1 MGTRNANA
9 QNANAAFSKRNRNAS
24 AIVLIQRRTKTSFEL
39 NKEKID
45 RNINRVLNETDWSI
59 LQILLE
65 NPTVMNKEISEK
77 AMLSVDGVG
86 SSLRRMYN
94 YFEIRDTKYKK
105 IALLNKVVKISESI
119 QN

>member
-1 MGTRNANA
+1 MRNKKNA
-9 QNANAAFSKRNRNAS
+9 QQRNRLLEE
-24 AIVLIQRRTKTSFEL
+24 IKVLKNQNLTVVSYDKFEL

-45 RNINRVLNETDWSI
+45 RYINRVLNETDWSI
-59 LQILLE
+59 LQILLD
-65 NPTVMNKEISEK
+65 NPIVMNKEISEK

-86 SSLRRMYN
+86 SSLRRMYD

-105 IALLNKVVKISESI
+105 IALLNKVIKISESI